1 MYAVVR
7 RCSPA
12 SWLPPSGGSM
22 ARSILIVDDNE
33 LVRSHLRYFFQ
44 LYYPTFELHEAED
57 GLQAVE
63 LAPQLN
69 PDLII
74 LDLAM
79 PRMNGLDAARK
90 LRGFLSTTPII
101 LFTMHASIIPESE
114 IRSSGVSAVVPK
126 SSLTDLQVKVQTLL
140 HP

>member
-1 MYAVVR
+1 M
-7 RCSPA
+7 PK
-12 SWLPPSGGSM
+12 
-22 ARSILIVDDNE
+22 SILIVDDNE

-44 LYYPTFELHEAED
+44 IYYPDFELHEAED
-57 GLQAVE
+57 GLRAVE

-79 PRMNGLDAARK
+79 PLMNGLDAARK

-114 IRSSGVSAVVPK
+114 IKSSGVNAVVPK
-126 SSLTDLQVKVQTLL
+126 SSLTDLQVTVQTLL
-140 HP
+140 QS